1 MEFKS
6 KKEFFLSLLKL
17 LPLSLLAGVLSG
29 VLGALF
35 LKCISFVT
43 EFRNQNNWVLFFLV
57 IGGLLTV
64 LLYRLLKVEGVGT
77 KNILNGFTK
86 TKKIPILIIP
96 AIFLSTLLTHLF
108 GGSAGKEGAALQLG
122 GGISALLSRIFK
134 LKQPLSRV
142 LILCSMAA
150 FFSAVFLTPLGAFV
164 FVLEIVFIGKLLW
177 FSVLP
182 SILASFSGYF
192 LSLSLG
198 SHSEKFNFTYSLQ
211 LADIWKIIII
221 AILSGLVA
229 FLFCFCLHKG
239 EHIARKYIKNP
250 YLRISVGAV
259 IVIALT
265 LLIGTYDYNGGGM
278 EYIENIFEHSRV
290 APEAFILKLLLTV
303 ITVSAG
309 FKGGEIVPTFFIG
322 AALGGAAAI
331 YLGLPV
337 PLGAAIGMA
346 SLFCGVTK
354 CPLASLVIA
363 FELFG
368 LSTALIFIALAIIIA
383 YFLSGKITLYE
394 EKRVKAY
401 GLYSKGQ

>member
-6 KKEFFLSLLKL
+6 KKESFLSLLKL

-43 EFRNQNNWVLFFLV
+43 EFRSQNNWVLFFLV

-64 LLYRLLKVEGVGT
+64 LLYKLLKVEGVGT
-77 KNILNGFTK
+77 KSILDGFAK

-182 SILASFSGYF
+182 CILASFSGYF
-192 LSLSLG
+192 LSLTLG
-198 SHSEKFNFTYSLQ
+198 SHPEKFNFTYSLQ

-290 APEAFILKLLLTV
+290 APEAFILKLILTV

-331 YLGLPV
+331 YLGLSA

-368 LSTALIFIALAIIIA
+368 FSPALIFIALAIIIA

-394 EKRVKAY
+394 EKRVKV
-401 GLYSKGQ
+401 

>member
-6 KKEFFLSLLKL
+6 KKESFLSLLKL

-43 EFRNQNNWVLFFLV
+43 EFRSQNNWVLFFLV

-64 LLYRLLKVEGVGT
+64 LLYKLLKVEGVGT
-77 KNILNGFTK
+77 KSILDGFAK

-182 SILASFSGYF
+182 CILASFSGYF
-192 LSLSLG
+192 ISLSLG
-198 SHSEKFNFTYSLQ
+198 SHPERFNFIYDFQ
-211 LADIWKIIII
+211 FADIWKIIII

-250 YLRISVGAV
+250 YLRISAGAV

-331 YLGLPV
+331 YLGLPA

-368 LSTALIFIALAIIIA
+368 FSPALIFIALAIIIA

-394 EKRVKAY
+394 EKRVKV
-401 GLYSKGQ
+401 

>member
-6 KKEFFLSLLKL
+6 KKESFLSLLKL
-17 LPLSLLAGVLSG
+17 LPLSLLAGILSG

-43 EFRNQNNWVLFFLV
+43 EFRSQNNWVLFFLV

-64 LLYRLLKVEGVGT
+64 LLYKLLKVEGVGT
-77 KNILNGFTK
+77 KSILDGFAK

-182 SILASFSGYF
+182 CILASFSGYF
-192 LSLSLG
+192 ISLSLG
-198 SHSEKFNFTYSLQ
+198 SHPERFNFIYDFQ
-211 LADIWKIIII
+211 FADIWKIIII

-250 YLRISVGAV
+250 YLRISAGAV

-331 YLGLPV
+331 YLGLPA

-368 LSTALIFIALAIIIA
+368 FSPALIFIALAIIIA

-394 EKRVKAY
+394 EKRVKV
-401 GLYSKGQ
+401 